1 MEQQIK
7 HIYRL
12 EGHTPVPC
20 SDLSAFAQLI
30 SDVEKRRV
38 ALSEIEGHKISTV
51 FLGQDQRLGRSD
63 EPELFETMVTD
74 AEGEVK
80 AVSRCAT
87 WEQAE
92 AQHADAV
99 ASLQGKVGE

>member
-1 MEQQIK
+1 MEQQIT
-7 HIYRL
+7 HTYRL

-20 SDLSAFAQLI
+20 NDLLAFAQLI
-30 SDVEKRRV
+30 DDVEKRRV
-38 ALSEIEGHKISTV
+38 ALSEVDRHKVSTV
-51 FLGQDQRLGRSD
+51 FLGLDQRLGRSD

-80 AVSRCAT
+80 TIYRCAT

-99 ASLQGKVGE
+99 ASLQGKETK